1 MIDVLRIEFQ
11 YHPVDIYELDLIC
24 FKDLQGSLT
33 QQKILANFQTKR
45 EELVLQMGETFEF
58 LQAASSDLSNW
69 LQMVSG
75 LDLLQTDSLHLAD
88 NIHLKTKTT
97 SLSSTDT
104 ATEIIERIRG
114 YLENLGSNMREYR
127 GNALDCMLE
136 FKADNEFQ
144 LNKIHKSITNRI
156 SDYILILKTIYSQ
169 VFDEFILL
177 LRKEGGKIS
186 KKDQVALLHQLVL
199 QQKSKS
205 TSRTIAQH
213 SQALPV
219 DRASSGTSAV
229 E

>member
-1 MIDVLRIEFQ
+1 M
-11 YHPVDIYELDLIC
+11 
-24 FKDLQGSLT
+24 T
-33 QQKILANFQTKR
+33 QEKILANFQSKR
-45 EELVLQMGETFEF
+45 EELVFQMEETFEF

-75 LDLLQTDSLHLAD
+75 LDLLQTDSLHLAE
-88 NIHLKTKTT
+88 N
-97 SLSSTDT
+97 
-104 ATEIIERIRG
+104 IIERIRG

-127 GNALDCMLE
+127 GNALDCLLE

-156 SDYILILKTIYSQ
+156 SDYILVLKTIYSQ

-205 TSRTIAQH
+205 ATIMTHSRTIAQH

>member
-1 MIDVLRIEFQ
+1 
-11 YHPVDIYELDLIC
+11 
-24 FKDLQGSLT
+24 
-33 QQKILANFQTKR
+33 
-45 EELVLQMGETFEF
+45 MGETFEF

-75 LDLLQTDSLHLAD
+75 LDLLQTDSLHSAD
-88 NIHLKTKTT
+88 N
-97 SLSSTDT
+97 
-104 ATEIIERIRG
+104 IIERIRG

-205 TSRTIAQH
+205 ASRTIAQH

-229 E
+229 EQQVVRHSGTEAAASSLRTQSQA